1 MDRKILVAKS
11 YEGLPIVTEPYT
23 VNGREYV
30 DVRLKSGQIKKVR
43 SYTPQEYARYNPPV
57 KVVQQ
62 AKSPRDVL
70 GFGEAGYI
78 WVFKGNTYENLSFFR
93 NAPTRFAR
101 PFGWYLPSN
110 IEMPDPLPV
119 DITPVKLPWEAVKL
133 DDYHLKD
140 EKELTAIVAEY
151 IYEPGQSEWLGEVG
165 DKLENVEVTCL
176 RKIYLDSI
184 YGSSTMYIFEDD
196 NHNQLTWTTSTYQP
210 IEADERYI
218 LNGKIKQLTKYRN
231 INQTVV
237 KNCKVKE
244 IGSQLE

>member
-43 SYTPQEYARYNPPV
+43 SYSEKEYAKYNPPI

-70 GFGEAGYI
+70 GFGKAGYI

-93 NAPTRFAR
+93 NASTRFAR

-151 IYEPGQSEWLGEVG
+151 ILPAQDLS
-165 DKLENVEVTCL
+165 
-176 RKIYLDSI
+176 
-184 YGSSTMYIFEDD
+184 
-196 NHNQLTWTTSTYQP
+196 
-210 IEADERYI
+210 
-218 LNGKIKQLTKYRN
+218 
-231 INQTVV
+231 
-237 KNCKVKE
+237 
-244 IGSQLE
+244 